1 MHAVSVLLQTITL
14 ALTINA
20 LPSLGPRQNGQIV
33 CQTTDGSPYSD
44 DVTET
49 INQLF
54 GKSGS
59 SCAQTNG
66 HDSDCTTVA
75 TQGTAG
81 IVVCGTNKNWDCG
94 VVAQYADD
102 IQNGGGCQW
111 NSKVGGMYLIGNAKV
126 ELVHT

>member
-1 MHAVSVLLQTITL
+1 MHAFSIFLQTMTL

-20 LPSLGPRQNGQIV
+20 LPSLAPRQNGQIV
-33 CQTTDGSPYSD
+33 CQTTAGSPYSD
-44 DVTET
+44 DVTGA

-54 GKSGS
+54 GESGA
-59 SCAQTNG
+59 SCAQHNDA
-66 HDSDCTTVA
+66 DSDCTTVA

-81 IVVCGTNKNWDCG
+81 IFVCGANQNWDCG

-102 IQNGGGCQW
+102 IQNSGGCQW
-111 NSKVGGMYLIGNAKV
+111 NSYVGGMYLTGNAKV